1 MDSDYYTNNK
11 EAAVIG
17 ALLADELFLQG
28 VDKNQTSIPHF
39 KVMDYD
45 SWAGTPSQIFIDRDL
60 DGKADGEANI
70 IYDFFGEL
78 QKIEIDRNR
87 DGVVDATFDCIN
99 DLNSITL
106 EFDDGCDGVADA
118 EGQLQAYSGR
128 SMQFNS
134 DDANRA
140 AGSITFVQGF
150 QGPGG
155 ILVDVEGNGLNDLK
169 GSIARYVPEAKVTSF
184 GNS

>member
-17 ALLADELFLQG
+17 ALLADELYLQG

-70 IYDFFGEL
+70 IYDFSENC
-78 QKIEIDRNR
+78 KRSRSIEI
-87 DGVVDATFDCIN
+87 ATA
-99 DLNSITL
+99 LSTRHL
-106 EFDDGCDGVADA
+106 
-118 EGQLQAYSGR
+118 
-128 SMQFNS
+128 
-134 DDANRA
+134 
-140 AGSITFVQGF
+140 
-150 QGPGG
+150 
-155 ILVDVEGNGLNDLK
+155 
-169 GSIARYVPEAKVTSF
+169 IASTT
-184 GNS
+184 